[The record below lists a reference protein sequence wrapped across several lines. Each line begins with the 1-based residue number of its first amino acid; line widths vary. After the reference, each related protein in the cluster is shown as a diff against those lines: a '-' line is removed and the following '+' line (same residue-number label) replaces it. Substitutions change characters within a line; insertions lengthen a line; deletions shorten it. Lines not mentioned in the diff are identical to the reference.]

1 MLGDPLL
8 MTLKKGDIIQL
19 QRKGFYIC
27 DEPYCPS
34 SPHSCLESPCIL
46 FAIPDG
52 HSKSI
57 AMPFGLEGKE
67 EGNVEQKGKLHT
79 PQVNAPCSYITIHV

>member
-1 MLGDPLL
+1 M
-8 MTLKKGDIIQL
+8 QL

-27 DEPYCPS
+27 DEPYRPS
-34 SPHSCLESPCIL
+34 SPHSCRESPCIL

-52 HSKSI
+52 HSKTI

-67 EGNVEQKGKLHT
+67 GKVEQKGKLHT
-79 PQVNAPCSYITIHV
+79 PQVMPLVLTSQYMYMCIWENLPTLNAQI